1 MIKKLTVQNYALI
14 ESLDIDFPK
23 GLTVITGETGAGK
36 SILLGALS
44 LLLGGKSDISALSN
58 DSKNCVVEGDFETDG
73 VEHILRR
80 VVTPAGRSRFFVD
93 DSPVTAAEI
102 AKISGALID
111 VHAQNRQLYLG
122 DKVFQTGVLD
132 SFCSNSKLFS
142 EYKIKYE
149 KVAELKLSL
158 EALKKEVASF
168 KADKEYQQ
176 FQFYRLSDANLQ
188 SGEIEALEAEE
199 KLLANAESIK
209 GALERALQAID
220 NEENSVSQS
229 LKEGINALSKVHDL
243 VPDTQSLSKRLE
255 SSRVEI
261 RDIADELETL
271 SQRVE
276 VSPERLEQI
285 QERLSLLYSL
295 LKRYDAEDI
304 DALIALRDSL
314 EKKLSQGESGDE
326 NILKIE
332 KELKA
337 DLKELQSLADSLSE
351 KREKGAVK
359 LSKVLEEE
367 IKKLDL
373 KNGRIEVTSYRT
385 EELSPLGQDEV
396 KFMFSANPGE
406 KLIDIQKVASGGEL
420 SRVMLCLK
428 KVLGEKENMPTM
440 IFDEIDVGVSGKIAD
455 QMGEMLSKMGEKM
468 QILAITHLPQVAS
481 KGATHLLVYKEI
493 AEDGKARTKLK
504 FIEGKERVMEVARLL
519 SGKTTSPEAVEN
531 AKVLLN
537 FAARTGNNK

>member
-44 LLLGGKSDISALSN
+44 LLLGGKSDVSVLSN
-58 DSKNCVVEGDFETDG
+58 NSKNCAVEGVFETDG
-73 VEHILRR
+73 TEHILRR

-93 DSPVTAAEI
+93 DYPATAAEI

-122 DKVFQTGVLD
+122 DKIFQTEVLD

-142 EYKIKYE
+142 DYRTKYE

-158 EALKKEVASF
+158 ETLKKEIAAF

-176 FQFYRLSDANLQ
+176 FQLSRLSDANLQ
-188 SGEIEALEAEE
+188 SGEIEELEQEE
-199 KLLANAESIK
+199 KLLANAENIK
-209 GALERALQAID
+209 GALERALQSIES
-220 NEENSVSQS
+220 EENSVSQRM
-229 LKEGINALSKVHDL
+229 KEGINALSKVNDL
-243 VPDTQSLSKRLE
+243 VPDASSLSKRLE
-255 SSRVEI
+255 SARVEI

-271 SQRVE
+271 SGKID
-276 VSPERLEQI
+276 VSPQRLEQV
-285 QERLSLLYSL
+285 QDRLSLLYSL

-304 DALIALRDSL
+304 DALIALKEDL
-314 EKKLSQGESGDE
+314 EKKLSKGESGDE
-326 NILKIE
+326 NIFKLE
-332 KELKA
+332 MELA
-337 DLKELQSLADSLSE
+337 RNLKELHLIADSLSE
-351 KREKGAVK
+351 KREKGAAK
-359 LSKVLEEE
+359 LSKVLEDE
-367 IKKLDL
+367 IRKLDL
-373 KNGRIEVTSYRT
+373 KNGRIEVVSERG
-385 EELSPLGQDEV
+385 EELNPYGQDEIR
-396 KFMFSANPGE
+396 FMFSANPGE

-455 QMGEMLSKMGEKM
+455 QMGEMLSQMGEKM

-481 KGATHLLVYKEI
+481 KGSTHLLVYKEI
-493 AEDGKARTKLK
+493 ADDGKARTKLR

-519 SGKTTSPEAVEN
+519 SGKTTSPQAVEN

-537 FAARTGNNK
+537 FAAPKRK